1 MNHKYIRV
9 NNKIYKVKDYFMLP
23 LDYPKFSVYGS
34 NEIFYEAKVE
44 GADKI
49 EDLCDEFLV
58 ADGKEKTPKLI
69 NREGMEVEYVE
80 WVCLPKEKYFDGI
93 HAVVYDESEIYHL
106 QDCYGEVLHVFRCDS
121 GAKALEIAKGWLEE
135 HGKTN

>member
-34 NEIFYEAKVE
+34 NETFYEAKVE

-58 ADGKEKTPKLI
+58 ADGKYTATFNRFGLAKMIKGELFGMI
-69 NREGMEVEYVE
+69 NGESVAKYENNE
-80 WVCLPKEKYFDGI
+80 WRL
-93 HAVVYDESEIYHL
+93 L
-106 QDCYGEVLHVFRCDS
+106 
-121 GAKALEIAKGWLEE
+121 
-135 HGKTN
+135 